1 MSLLRYNLDYLATL
15 LHECG
20 VTHWAVSPGSRNAPI
35 VAGLIRHGGFQLHSF
50 PDERSA
56 AFAALGM
63 SQGRGFTCGV
73 ICTSGTA
80 SLNLYPAICEAYY
93 QRVPLLAIT
102 ADRPAELIDQWD
114 GQVIHQKNLFEKH
127 ILASYETPQ
136 DLHERELNQE
146 LDSIVRAAVKRSLQ
160 PDKGPVHINIPLK
173 DPIYKNSQ
181 QIFKHIPGIQ
191 PLVFLRNA
199 FPKAIPAEIQQRLN
213 NAKKILFLSGQNLPD
228 AGLMMAARQV
238 AAKFPLIEDVT
249 ANLGGVGINRIDNAL
264 HLKVPDAELAPDC
277 LITFGLSVLSKPLK
291 KFIQQHPPV
300 FHLHLSTGGFTG
312 DPFKSSPVTL
322 ACEPAE
328 ILDYLHNTLT
338 ANDNF
343 LEQWQNYAATCA
355 SQDYSKDAEY
365 RFVKIFLQSCKPA
378 DCIHLGNSMTVR
390 YASLSGECNG
400 LIFCNR
406 GTSGIDGSLSTA
418 VGYALAYP
426 EKQVYCLLG
435 DISFFY
441 DVNGLWTDTL
451 PTNLGIIVQNNFGG
465 AIFNKIEGPNEVPD
479 LMPWIATPHRR
490 SAAAVANDYKIPFY
504 KYRGSERTAP
514 RVSQLSTP
522 YICEVIYES
531 K

>member
-136 DLHERELNQE
+136 DLHETELNQE

-199 FPKAIPAEIQQRLN
+199 FPKAIPSEIQERLK
-213 NAKKILFLSGQNLPD
+213 NARKILFLSGQNLPD
-228 AGLMMAARQV
+228 AGLMMAARHV
-238 AAKFPLIEDVT
+238 AAKFPLIEDIT
-249 ANLGGVGINRIDNAL
+249 ANLGGAGLKRIDNAM
-264 HLKVPDAELAPDC
+264 HLQAPDAALAPDC

-291 KFIQQHPPV
+291 KFIQQHPPA

-312 DPFKSSPVTL
+312 
-322 ACEPAE
+322 EPAE
-328 ILDYLHNTLT
+328 ILDYLHNTLK
-338 ANDNF
+338 ANKIY
-343 LEQWQNYAATCA
+343 LSQWQYYANYNPWIHF
-355 SQDYSKDAEY
+355 SKDAEY
-365 RFVKIFLQSCKPA
+365 HFVKTFLQSCTPA

-490 SAAAVANDYKIPFY
+490 SAAAVASDFNIPYHKF
-504 KYRGSERTAP
+504 RGNEESAAS
-514 RVSQLSTP
+514 VSQLSTP